1 MATQPTPQPPVV
13 PPAGDP
19 NAQYGPVPTEQ
30 TTPYQQQPVNQQY
43 FAQPQAAPVQYV
55 VMAESLKGVKGWLL
69 FFVVMFAFAGLSYVG
84 TFFSAMNDL
93 GVATNIIALVFAPVL
108 AILSITS
115 VVAISMEKAIGK
127 WLAISTFGV
136 AAVYSVVSTIVAFAV
151 IGGSNVTTLLSGS
164 IVMLL
169 AQGLTAL
176 YFFVSKRVK
185 ETLIK

>member
-1 MATQPTPQPPVV
+1 
-13 PPAGDP
+13 
-19 NAQYGPVPTEQ
+19 
-30 TTPYQQQPVNQQY
+30 
-43 FAQPQAAPVQYV
+43 
-55 VMAESLKGVKGWLL
+55 
-69 FFVVMFAFAGLSYVG
+69 MFAFAGLSYVG

-127 WLAISTFGV
+127 WLAIGTFGV

-151 IGGSNVTTLLSGS
+151 IGGSNVTTLLSGI